1 MIAGAIQEMPRAGQ
15 AKKNES
21 ELFGSV
27 PRATPYWLRLY
38 VAGSS
43 LKSTQAI
50 QMVKR
55 VASLFPEGRCK
66 FEVVDLYQ
74 EPALA
79 REDNVIAA
87 PSLLKLEPPPRR
99 AFIGISEDTNRV
111 LHKLGI
117 PITAYGS
124 AKTKKD

>member
-1 MIAGAIQEMPRAGQ
+1 MPRAAR
-15 AKKNES
+15 AKHTAS
-21 ELFGSV
+21 ELFACATGM
-27 PRATPYWLRLY
+27 TPYWLRLY

-55 VASLFPEGRCK
+55 LASMFPEGRCK

-74 EPALA
+74 EPGLA
-79 REDNVIAA
+79 RQDNVVAA
-87 PSLLKLEPPPRR
+87 PTLLKLEPLPRR
-99 AFIGISEDTNRV
+99 AFIGITDDTNRV

-117 PITAYGS
+117 PITIYGS
-124 AKTKKD
+124 TKTKKD

>member
-1 MIAGAIQEMPRAGQ
+1 MPRAVR
-15 AKKNES
+15 AKENEAQTRS
-21 ELFGSV
+21 ASPGVS
-27 PRATPYWLRLY
+27 PYWLRLY

-50 QMVKR
+50 QMVKK

-74 EPALA
+74 EPELA
-79 REDNVIAA
+79 RQDNIIAA
-87 PSLLKLEPPPRR
+87 PSLVKLEPPPRR

-117 PITAYGS
+117 PITVYGS
-124 AKTKKD
+124 TKTKKR

>member
-1 MIAGAIQEMPRAGQ
+1 MPRAAR
-15 AKKNES
+15 AKEYEARTES
-21 ELFGSV
+21 PARGV
-27 PRATPYWLRLY
+27 TVYWLRLY

-43 LKSTQAI
+43 LKSSHAI
-50 QMVKR
+50 QMVKK

-74 EPALA
+74 EPGLA
-79 REDNVIAA
+79 RQDNILAA
-87 PSLLKLEPPPRR
+87 PSLVKIEPPPRR

-117 PITAYGS
+117 PITVYGS
-124 AKTKKD
+124 TKTKKR